1 MTVDDNRPGPKPTP
15 GPAPAEPDATRTAA
29 AAALDGYQAALASA
43 PLGSPPGREW
53 MLQLASALGD
63 LLAVLDAADDGGELD
78 GLEPYCTGCGSWIG
92 MFVGLEGWRHFRG
105 EGTVASPVELYDAGH
120 EAIPGWM
127 EPPGRGLSPA
137 DIGVVR
143 QALADASAW
152 RTWRSGSDRAADVGQ
167 ASAYEQLLRRLVT
180 GDAR

>member
-1 MTVDDNRPGPKPTP
+1 MTVDDDRPGTKPTR
-15 GPAPAEPDATRTAA
+15 GPAPADLNVTRTAA
-29 AAALDGYQAALASA
+29 AAVLGGYQAALASA

-53 MLQLASALGD
+53 MLQLASAL
-63 LLAVLDAADDGGELD
+63 D

-92 MFVGLEGWRHFRG
+92 MFQGLEGWRHFRG
-105 EGTVASPVELYDAGH
+105 EGTVASPVELYDGGH
-120 EAIPGWM
+120 DAIPGWM

-137 DIGVVR
+137 DVDVVR

-152 RTWRSGSDRAADVGQ
+152 RTWRTGSDRAADVGQ
-167 ASAYEQLLRRLVT
+167 AAAYEQLLRRLVT